1 MINITKD
8 KYINMIK
15 KELIRRGLVEDFRF
29 DQTTNTVIMKTNLDK
44 RKASMLA
51 TKAMMCLGT
60 GRFGSTKV
68 KLI

>member
-15 KELIRRGLVEDFRF
+15 RELIRKGLVEDFKF
-29 DQTTNTVIMKTNLDK
+29 DQNTNTVIMKTHLDK
-44 RKASMLA
+44 RKASMIA

-60 GRFGSTKV
+60 GRFGSTKI
-68 KLI
+68 KLL